1 MIYDGIVIKVEKK
14 PKDQLYLFF
23 LDPESNNLSDGI
35 NISDHKVYD
44 NIRYDQIMVVHISL
58 KDGTLELDK
67 IDLEEFIHGDKYG
80 REDIFLYIRDI
91 LLYNIDSEINL
102 FKNKIDITA
111 EQIVKKGEMND
122 LALELIEKSK
132 EDIKNLKRK

>member
-14 PKDQLYLFF
+14 SKDQLYLFF
-23 LDPESNNLSDGI
+23 LDPKSNELSDGI

-80 REDIFLYIRDI
+80 REDIFLYIQDI

-132 EDIKNLKRK
+132 EDIKNLRK

>member
-80 REDIFLYIRDI
+80 REDIFLYIQDI

>member
-1 MIYDGIVIKVEKK
+1 MTYDGIVIKVEKK

-111 EQIVKKGEMND
+111 EQIVKNGEMND

>member
-14 PKDQLYLFF
+14 SKDQLYLFF
-23 LDPESNNLSDGI
+23 LDPKSNELSDGI

-80 REDIFLYIRDI
+80 REDIFLYIQDI